1 MLEGLGGVGDAGD
14 GDGDS
19 GGGNSGGTSGSSG
32 GSGSGIVGSGSGDG
46 ADSSGGNG
54 LGGGEPQAVRVEGQ
68 AGVSRKRGHDQL
80 SVDDDSMS
88 GEWNLLDEPMEDGG
102 VPDGVPAPHA
112 DGSSGALAALMLV
125 FLFRSAKRSRHIV
138 GDESALSYSVAPDIV
153 DDVGDDAEL
162 ARSDDVDTEAAHGG
176 VAAGSGAPGECAP
189 GEGGGG
195 GAGSGAAGSVPG
207 SGTSGRSG
215 GSVLGKQRKVAAAH
229 AASSAADSGYDSGAS
244 EASTKTV
251 TGCRRRTAFLIA
263 EGEGSLVRHLALGEV
278 REEDGVFVV
287 DPDGVAD
294 DAADFDVAGVALGAM
309 AGGMLTIEDIVAEDL
324 DWELV
329 EGEEEAETEPMETEC
344 DGRVE
349 EGLEEAA
356 SSGSAEVADA
366 VQPGDAEAQ
375 HWRDRARELED
386 ELQWHRDELAATRAR
401 KYDEMLMC
409 CEGADKVRVRVEVDD
424 PGDSRKTK
432 LVSLE
437 EWLGEYAREGGT
449 MPILT
454 STERLRKEKR
464 AKQAY
469 KAQYEGYSE
478 DLRGQMAAAEQQHRA
493 ELEAMQSRHAEEL
506 AGRDASHAFAIRF
519 QIRTLTGQG
528 ADKLQRA
535 VEAHKRE
542 LATRAKR
549 TATWAQKRHNAAR
562 SLARARAA
570 REKERERADAHAA
583 NADAAAADCAQL
595 HAELGMSVK
604 VAEQRKHHGSRSAFT
619 FGVVYRDLMVRQRSL
634 NSGAANVRAV
644 TQVYSQHIA
653 ADGRDVMLES
663 GSLRSVLRWEKVT
676 EVACMLVEARRLRSA
691 LLSEPRTRLHAYVDL
706 SPDCRA
712 VEQFGMGLEY
722 AGATYAT
729 ADSDAPQPFCA
740 ERLSGEP
747 LGSSATAL
755 FGPDGCPVMTEWVE
769 RIFMPMLAALGPKY
783 ASTCDCFM
791 RVLQVYG
798 LTPSQLLDE
807 SFNFATV
814 EQGDVPVPLIEY
826 IENFTADGGG
836 EVHKSGG
843 VIQTVAPH
851 ASYRHCGAHGLNLGL
866 EKSDAFKQIGGN
878 VRSIS
883 SFCRAGNKHTLMVHH
898 MKLIQQPELAEKDG
912 CEPRL
917 LQMYRDAHE
926 QVRRCGQF
934 HPALGSTCSPGAFGD
949 AQDRVL
955 QLVRDAKLDEKSKK
969 GTDVRWQYECKVLDD
984 RLLDIQHLLAPAILI
999 MYGVGETYSSLKI
1012 NGDSNKTARDTLALL
1027 VDPKFI
1033 FWATHMRLVYTLV
1046 YKRAFGAVQSN
1057 GHHAAPQ
1064 LSGPNGLPVQWA
1076 AVMRGAVKQP
1086 ARANGKKKLSDTVCA
1101 PLLELLGRHKELG
1114 GADGEYA
1121 AASIADFEAQADQLD
1136 FYFARWKALEGL
1148 VHAVALE
1155 RVVQGPLTQK
1165 VCEFAEGRRCEETPA
1180 EAARERDDHRCAIPE
1195 IAARLEEQRLCREA
1209 EAALPPTGGLPGVT
1223 YFDLMPRV
1231 PAPEALEAA
1240 ELGMRGFAALSEEDR
1255 RELPGTLAWLLFSP
1269 QTRDGA
1275 ANPIFENVTAFAAG
1289 ELNPHTKQPF
1299 PYRCWPE
1306 LTKVL
1311 VAGGAKYCPTTSAQ
1325 LESLFTGLTR
1335 QQGASKNNI
1344 TQPQI
1349 SYEARCRKNRT
1360 MDSLTPNVL
1369 RDYWTEAKA
1378 VKAVLDAKGF
1388 WVCDLGL
1395 ARQTRRCYSLS
1406 NCATTFLCLT
1416 VGGGSE
1422 PEQEAEG
1429 GASGGGGGGGEGGGA
1444 RHCGDLRG
1452 GEDRASQEGPPDRR
1466 VHLRHQVEGLFL
1478 FREHRGAR
1486 VPPPQVQ
1493 GDAARCALLD

>member
-1 MLEGLGGVGDAGD
+1 V
-14 GDGDS
+14 
-19 GGGNSGGTSGSSG
+19 
-32 GSGSGIVGSGSGDG
+32 
-46 ADSSGGNG
+46 
-54 LGGGEPQAVRVEGQ
+54 
-68 AGVSRKRGHDQL
+68 
-80 SVDDDSMS
+80 
-88 GEWNLLDEPMEDGG
+88 
-102 VPDGVPAPHA
+102 VP
-112 DGSSGALAALMLV
+112 
-125 FLFRSAKRSRHIV
+125 
-138 GDESALSYSVAPDIV
+138 YSVAPELG
-153 DDVGDDAEL
+153 DDVGDDADL
-162 ARSDDVDTEAAHGG
+162 ARDDEVDAEAAHGG

-189 GEGGGG
+189 GGGGG
-195 GAGSGAAGSVPG
+195 GGSGGAAGSVPG

-229 AASSAADSGYDSGAS
+229 AGASSAADSGYDSGAS
-244 EASTKTV
+244 EASTKTLA
-251 TGCRRRTAFLIA
+251 GCRRRKAILIA
-263 EGEGSLVRHLALGEV
+263 EGEGSLVRHLAFGEV

-324 DWELV
+324 DWEVV

-366 VQPGDAEAQ
+366 VQPGDAETQ
-375 HWRDRARELED
+375 VWRDYACKLED
-386 ELQWHRDELAATRAR
+386 EAQWLRDELAASRAQ
-401 KYDEMLMC
+401 KYDAELMS
-409 CEGADKVRVRVEVDD
+409 CEGADKLRVRVEVDD

-437 EWLGEYAREGGT
+437 EWLREHARKDGRL
-449 MPILT
+449 PILT
-454 STERLRKEKR
+454 STERLRAAQMARGAYQAVYAKEAEK
-464 AKQAY
+464 
-469 KAQYEGYSE
+469 
-478 DLRGQMAAAEQQHRA
+478 LRVRHAAEIAAAEQRHSA
-493 ELEAMQSRHAEEL
+493 KLEEMERLHAEKL
-506 AGRDASHAFAIRF
+506 ARRDASHAFAIRF
-519 QIRTLTGQG
+519 QSRTGVAQ
-528 ADKLQRA
+528 LQSA
-535 VEAHKRE
+535 TDALKRE

-549 TATWAQKRHNAAR
+549 TATWAQKRSHAAR

-570 REKERERADAHAA
+570 REKERERAESHAA
-583 NADAAAADCAQL
+583 NADAAADDCAKL
-595 HAELGMSVK
+595 HAELGASVK
-604 VAEQRKHHGSRSAFT
+604 VAEQRQHHGSRSAFT
-619 FGVVYRDLMVRQRSL
+619 FGVMHRDVMVRQRSL

-653 ADGRDVMLES
+653 ADGRDCMLES

-676 EVACMLVEARRLRSA
+676 EVVCMLLEARRLRSA

-722 AGATYAT
+722 AGVTYVT

-740 ERLSGEP
+740 ERLNGEP
-747 LGSSATAL
+747 LGSRATAL

-1136 FYFARWKALEGL
+1136 FYFARWNALEGL

-1155 RVVQGPLTQK
+1155 RVVQGPLTQM
-1165 VCEFAEGRRCEETPA
+1165 VCEFAEGRRCDETPA
-1180 EAARERDDHRCAIPE
+1180 EAARESNDPRCAIPE

-1209 EAALPPTGGLPGVT
+1209 EAALPPTGGLLGVT

-1255 RELPGTLAWLLFSP
+1255 KELPGTLAWLLFSP

-1275 ANPIFENVTAFAAG
+1275 ANPIFNNVTAFAAG

-1395 ARQTRRCYSLS
+1395 ARKTRRCYSLS

-1429 GASGGGGGGGEGGGA
+1429 GASGGGGGGGGGGGA
-1444 RHCGDLRG
+1444 RQCGDLRG

-1478 FREHRGAR
+1478 CREHRGAR